1 MYELRGALPG
11 IANLIFEKLYGGSFP
26 TGRSKTGQ
34 SLPGTYWSLNMNN
47 KTDLKLIDP
56 GLLKT
61 LAYINGEWCEAD
73 DGATFDV
80 INPATGEVIAAVP
93 DMGTQETR
101 RAIEAANAAWP
112 SWRAKTAK
120 ERAAILRK
128 LYFLMMENQEDL
140 AQILTAECGK
150 PILEGRGEIAY
161 GASFI
166 EWFGEEAKR
175 VYGDVIPAP
184 FSDRRIVVEKQPIGV
199 CAAIT
204 PWNFPIAMVTR
215 KVGPALAAGC
225 PIILKPAHDTPL
237 SALAFAELASRAG
250 VPAGVFSVVTSHGG
264 SVVGAEMTSNP
275 TVRKLTFT
283 GSTAIGKVLM
293 RQCADTIKKMSLELG
308 GNAPFIV
315 FDDADID
322 AAVTGAIA
330 SKYRNTGQTC
340 VCVNRFLVQDGVYE
354 QFTDKLVAAVEAMKI
369 GNGAEEGNAQGPLIN
384 KAGLD
389 KVEDHVR
396 DALAKGAQIA
406 TGGERHALGGTFYKP
421 TVLTSVNKDMKIANE
436 ETFGPVSAL
445 FRFSTEDEAV
455 AMANDTEFGLAAYF
469 YTRDAAR
476 VWRVAE
482 GLEYGIVGINE
493 GIISTEVAPF
503 GGVKE
508 SGLGREGS
516 RYGIEDFLEIKYM
529 CMGGI
534 NAAT

>member
-1 MYELRGALPG
+1 MTTQTTL
-11 IANLIFEKLYGGSFP
+11 
-26 TGRSKTGQ
+26 
-34 SLPGTYWSLNMNN
+34 SLA
-47 KTDLKLIDP
+47 DP

-61 LAYINGEWCEAD
+61 HAYVNGKWCEAD
-73 DGATFDV
+73 DGARFDV
-80 INPATGEVIAAVP
+80 TNPATGQVIASVP
-93 DMGTQETR
+93 DMGADETR
-101 RAIEAANAAWP
+101 LAIEAANAAWP
-112 SWRAKTAK
+112 AWRSKTAK
-120 ERAAILRK
+120 ERAGILRK
-128 LYFLMMENQEDL
+128 LFFLMMENQEDL

-150 PILEGRGEIAY
+150 PIVEGRGEIAY

-184 FSDRRIVVEKQPIGV
+184 FNDRRIVVEKQPIGV

-237 SALAFAELASRAG
+237 SALALVELANRAG
-250 VPAGVFSVVTSHGG
+250 VPDGVFSVVTSHGG
-264 SVVGAEMTSNP
+264 AVVGGEMTSNP
-275 TVRKLTFT
+275 IVRKVTFT

-293 RQCADTIKKMSLELG
+293 RQCAETIKKMSLELG

-315 FDDADID
+315 FNDADID
-322 AAVTGAIA
+322 AAVAGAIA

-340 VCVNRFLVQDGVYE
+340 VCVNRFLVQDGIYD
-354 QFTDKLVAAVEAMKI
+354 QFTEKLVAAVEAMKI
-369 GNGAEEGNAQGPLIN
+369 GDGADASVVQGPLIN
-384 KAGLD
+384 AAGLA
-389 KVEDHVR
+389 KVEEHVQ
-396 DALAKGAQIA
+396 DALEKGAEVA
-406 TGGERHALGGTFYKP
+406 TGGTRHELGGTFYQP
-421 TVLTSVNKDMKIANE
+421 TVLTCANKDMKIANE

-445 FRFSTEDEAV
+445 FRFTTEDEAI

-476 VWRVAE
+476 VWRVGEA
-482 GLEYGIVGINE
+482 LEYGIVGVNE

-516 RYGIEDFLEIKYM
+516 RYGIEDYMEIKYL
-529 CMGGI
+529 CMGGLGSPG
-534 NAAT
+534 

>member
-1 MYELRGALPG
+1 
-11 IANLIFEKLYGGSFP
+11 
-26 TGRSKTGQ
+26 
-34 SLPGTYWSLNMNN
+34 MNGN
-47 KTDLKLIDP
+47 KTLNLADP
-56 GLLKT
+56 GLLITK
-61 LAYINGEWCEAD
+61 AYINGQWCDAN
-73 DGATFDV
+73 DGARFDV
-80 INPATGEVIAAVP
+80 TNPATGDVIASVP
-93 DMGTQETR
+93 DMGAEETR
-101 RAIEAANAAWP
+101 AAIEAADAAWP
-112 SWRAKTAK
+112 AWRAKTAK

-150 PILEGRGEIAY
+150 PIVEGRGEIAY

-175 VYGDVIPAP
+175 TYGDVIPAP
-184 FSDRRIVVEKQPIGV
+184 FNDRRIVVDKQPIGV
-199 CAAIT
+199 CVAIT

-237 SALAFAELASRAG
+237 SALALVELANRAG
-250 VPAGVFSVVTSHGG
+250 VPDGVFSVVTSASGSKVGG
-264 SVVGAEMTSNP
+264 EMTANP
-275 TVRKLTFT
+275 IVRKLSFT

-322 AAVTGAIA
+322 AAVSGAMA

-340 VCVNRFLVQDGVYE
+340 VCVNRFLVQDGIYDE
-354 QFTDKLVAAVEAMKI
+354 FTEKLVAAVEAMKI
-369 GNGAEEGNAQGPLIN
+369 GDGAEEGVAQGPLIN
-384 KAGLD
+384 AAGLA
-389 KVEDHVR
+389 KVEEHVQ
-396 DALAKGAQIA
+396 DAVGKGAKVA
-406 TGGERHALGGTFYKP
+406 TGGACHALGGTFYKP
-421 TVLTSVNKDMKIANE
+421 TVLTGATADMMIAHE

-445 FRFSTEDEAV
+445 FRFSTEEEAIK
-455 AMANDTEFGLAAYF
+455 MANDTEFGLAAYF

-476 VWRVAE
+476 VWRVGGA
-482 GLEYGIVGINE
+482 LEYGIVGINE

-516 RYGIEDFLEIKYM
+516 RYGIDDYLEIKYM
-529 CMGGI
+529 CMGGL
-534 NAAT
+534 NAAA

>member
-1 MYELRGALPG
+1 MNESNAL
-11 IANLIFEKLYGGSFP
+11 NL
-26 TGRSKTGQ
+26 
-34 SLPGTYWSLNMNN
+34 
-47 KTDLKLIDP
+47 TDP
-56 GLLKT
+56 SLLKNK
-61 LAYINGEWCEAD
+61 AYVDGQWCDAD
-73 DGATFDV
+73 DGNTFDV
-80 INPATGEVIAAVP
+80 INPATGGVIATCP
-93 DMGTQETR
+93 DMATDETR

-112 SWRAKTAK
+112 AWRSKAAK
-120 ERAAILRK
+120 ERANILRK

-150 PILEGRGEIAY
+150 PILEGRGEIVY

-184 FSDRRIVVEKQPIGV
+184 FNDRRIVTQKQPIGV

-237 SALAFAELASRAG
+237 SALALVELAERAG
-250 VPAGVFSVVTSHGG
+250 VPAGVFSVITSHGG
-264 SVVGAEMTSNP
+264 SVIGAEMTSNP
-275 TVRKLTFT
+275 IVRKLSFT

-315 FDDADID
+315 FDDADVD
-322 AAVTGAIA
+322 AAVAGAIA

-340 VCVNRFLVQDGVYE
+340 VCVNRFLIQDGIYDL
-354 QFTDKLVAAVEAMKI
+354 FTEKLVAAVEEMKI
-369 GNGAEEGNAQGPLIN
+369 GNGAEEGVAQGPLIN
-384 KAGLD
+384 VAGLE
-389 KVEDHVR
+389 KVEEHVQ
-396 DALAKGAQIA
+396 DAIAKGADIA
-406 TGGERHALGGTFYKP
+406 TGGERHDLGGTFYQP
-421 TVLTSVNKDMKIANE
+421 TVLTGASKDMMIANE

-445 FRFSTEDEAV
+445 FRFSTEEEAIT
-455 AMANDTEFGLAAYF
+455 MSNDTEFGLAAYF
-469 YTRDAAR
+469 YTRDSAR
-476 VWRVAE
+476 TWRVAE
-482 GLEYGIVGINE
+482 ALEYGIVGINE

-516 RYGIEDFLEIKYM
+516 KYGIEDFMEIKYM

-534 NAAT
+534 NAAS

>member
-1 MYELRGALPG
+1 MTL
-11 IANLIFEKLYGGSFP
+11 
-26 TGRSKTGQ
+26 Q
-34 SLPGTYWSLNMNN
+34 
-47 KTDLKLIDP
+47 LKDSS
-56 GLLKT
+56 LLKN
-61 LAYINGEWCEAD
+61 LAYVNGKWCEAN
-73 DGATFDV
+73 DGSRFDV
-80 INPATGEVIAAVP
+80 TNPATGEVIASVP
-93 DMGTQETR
+93 DMGAEETR
-101 RAIEAANAAWP
+101 AAIEAADEAWP
-112 SWRAKTAK
+112 AWRTKPAK

-150 PILEGRGEIAY
+150 PIFEGRGEIAY

-175 VYGDVIPAP
+175 VYGDVIPSP
-184 FSDRRIVVEKQPIGV
+184 FNDRRIVVEKQPIGV

-204 PWNFPIAMVTR
+204 PWNFPTAMVTR

-237 SALAFAELASRAG
+237 SALALVELANRAG
-250 VPAGVFSVVTSHGG
+250 VPEGVFSVITAHGG
-264 SVVGAEMTSNP
+264 SKVGGEMTSNP
-275 TVRKLTFT
+275 IVRKLTFT

-293 RQCADTIKKMSLELG
+293 RQCADTVKKMSLELG

-340 VCVNRFLVQDGVYE
+340 VCVNRFLVQDGIYE
-354 QFTDKLVAAVEAMKI
+354 EFTKKLVAAVEAMKI
-369 GNGAEEGNAQGPLIN
+369 GDGAQEGVAQGPLIN
-384 KAGLD
+384 EAGLI
-389 KVEDHVR
+389 KVEEHVQ
-396 DALAKGAQIA
+396 DALANGAEIA
-406 TGGERHALGGTFYKP
+406 TGGERHPLGGTFYQP
-421 TVLTSVNKDMKIANE
+421 TVLTGANKEMIIAKE

-445 FRFSTEDEAV
+445 FRFSSEAEAI

-476 VWRVAE
+476 VWRVGE
-482 GLEYGIVGINE
+482 SLEYGIVGINE

-516 RYGIEDFLEIKYM
+516 RYGIEDFMEIKYM
-529 CMGGI
+529 CMGGLS
-534 NAAT
+534 AA

>member
-1 MYELRGALPG
+1 MYELRGAVPG
-11 IANLIFEKLYGGSFP
+11 VATLMFEKLCQGSIT
-26 TGRSKTGQ
+26 TGKSNNGRV
-34 SLPGTYWSLNMNN
+34 LPGTYWSMKMNDKTNLN
-47 KTDLKLIDP
+47 LADP
-56 GLLKT
+56 GLLINQ
-61 LAYINGEWCEAD
+61 AYIDGQWCDAD
-73 DGATFDV
+73 DGASFDV
-80 INPATGEVIAAVP
+80 INPATGEPIAAVP
-93 DMGTQETR
+93 DMGADETR
-101 RAIEAANAAWP
+101 RAIEAANKAWP
-112 SWRAKTAK
+112 AWRSKTAK

-150 PILEGRGEIAY
+150 PIIEGRGEIAY

-184 FSDRRIVVEKQPIGV
+184 FNDRRIVVEKQPIGV

-237 SALAFAELASRAG
+237 SALALAELAERAG

-264 SVVGAEMTSNP
+264 SVVGGEMTSNP
-275 TVRKLTFT
+275 IVRKLTFT

-322 AAVTGAIA
+322 AAVSGAIA

-340 VCVNRFLVQDGVYE
+340 VCVNRFLIQDGIYE
-354 QFTDKLVAAVEAMKI
+354 EFTEKLVAAVEAMKI
-369 GNGAEEGNAQGPLIN
+369 GDGAQEGVAQGPLIN
-384 KAGLD
+384 KAGLE

-396 DALAKGAQIA
+396 DAIAKGAHIA
-406 TGGERHALGGTFYKP
+406 TGGARHELGGTFYQP
-421 TVLTSVNKDMKIANE
+421 TVLTDVSKTTKIARE

-445 FRFSTEDEAV
+445 FRFTSEDEAI
-455 AMANDTEFGLAAYF
+455 ALANDTEFGLAAYF
-469 YTRDAAR
+469 YTRDLAR
-476 VWRVAE
+476 AWRVAE
-482 GLEYGIVGINE
+482 ALEYGIVGINE

-516 RYGIEDFLEIKYM
+516 RYGIEDFMEIKYM

>member
-1 MYELRGALPG
+1 
-11 IANLIFEKLYGGSFP
+11 
-26 TGRSKTGQ
+26 
-34 SLPGTYWSLNMNN
+34 MNGN
-47 KTDLKLIDP
+47 KTLNLADP
-56 GLLKT
+56 GLLITK
-61 LAYINGEWCEAD
+61 AYINGQWCDAN
-73 DGATFDV
+73 DGARFDV
-80 INPATGEVIAAVP
+80 TNPATGDVIASVP
-93 DMGTQETR
+93 DMGAEETR
-101 RAIEAANAAWP
+101 AAIEAADAAWP
-112 SWRAKTAK
+112 AWRAKTAK

-150 PILEGRGEIAY
+150 PIVEGRGEIAY

-175 VYGDVIPAP
+175 TYGDVIPAP
-184 FSDRRIVVEKQPIGV
+184 FNDRRIVVDKQPIGV
-199 CAAIT
+199 CVAIT

-237 SALAFAELASRAG
+237 SALALVELANRAG
-250 VPAGVFSVVTSHGG
+250 VPAGVFSVVTSASGSKVGG
-264 SVVGAEMTSNP
+264 EMTANP
-275 TVRKLTFT
+275 IVRKLSFT

-322 AAVTGAIA
+322 AAVSGAMA

-340 VCVNRFLVQDGVYE
+340 VCVNRFLVQDGIYDE
-354 QFTDKLVAAVEAMKI
+354 FTEKLVAAVEAMKI
-369 GNGAEEGNAQGPLIN
+369 GDGAEEGVAQGPLIN
-384 KAGLD
+384 AAGLA
-389 KVEDHVR
+389 KVEEHVQ
-396 DALAKGAQIA
+396 DAVGKGAKVA
-406 TGGERHALGGTFYKP
+406 TGGACHALGGTFYKP
-421 TVLTSVNKDMKIANE
+421 TVLTGATTDMMIANE

-445 FRFSTEDEAV
+445 FRFSTEEEAIK
-455 AMANDTEFGLAAYF
+455 MANDTEFGLAAYF

-476 VWRVAE
+476 VWRVGGA
-482 GLEYGIVGINE
+482 LEYGIVGINE

-516 RYGIEDFLEIKYM
+516 RYGIDDYLEIKYM
-529 CMGGI
+529 CMGGL
-534 NAAT
+534 NAAA

>member
-1 MYELRGALPG
+1 MTL
-11 IANLIFEKLYGGSFP
+11 
-26 TGRSKTGQ
+26 Q
-34 SLPGTYWSLNMNN
+34 
-47 KTDLKLIDP
+47 LKDQT
-56 GLLKT
+56 LLKT
-61 LAYINGEWCEAD
+61 KAYINGNWCDAN
-73 DGATFDV
+73 DGTHYDV
-80 INPATGEVIAAVP
+80 SNPATGEIIAIVP
-93 DMGTQETR
+93 DMGAEETR
-101 RAIEAANAAWP
+101 TAIEAADAAWP
-112 SWRAKTAK
+112 AWRAKTAK

-150 PILEGRGEIAY
+150 PIAEGRGEIAY

-184 FSDRRIVVEKQPIGV
+184 FNDRRIIVEKQPIGV

-204 PWNFPIAMVTR
+204 PWNFPTAMVTR

-225 PIILKPAHDTPL
+225 PMILKPAHDTPL
-237 SALAFAELASRAG
+237 SALALAELAERAG

-264 SVVGAEMTSNP
+264 SVIGGEMTSNP
-275 TVRKLTFT
+275 IVRKLTFT

-293 RQCADTIKKMSLELG
+293 RQCAETIKKMSLELG

-340 VCVNRFLVQDGVYE
+340 VCVNRFLIQDGVYE
-354 QFTDKLVAAVEAMKI
+354 QFTGKLVAAVEAMKI
-369 GNGAEEGNAQGPLIN
+369 GDGAQEGVAQGPLIN
-384 KAGLD
+384 VAGLE
-389 KVEDHVR
+389 KVEEHVQ
-396 DALAKGAQIA
+396 DALDKGARLA
-406 TGGERHALGGTFYKP
+406 TGGKRHALGRTFYHP
-421 TVLTSVNKDMKIANE
+421 TVLTHVNKDMKIANE

-445 FRFSTEDEAV
+445 FRFSTEDEAI
-455 AMANDTEFGLAAYF
+455 AMSNDTEFGLAAYF

-482 GLEYGIVGINE
+482 ALEYGIVGVNE

-534 NAAT
+534 NPAT